1 MCRLFGFRSVITSQV
16 HRSLVSA
23 DNALMHQSEAH
34 PDGWGVAYYVDG
46 YPHVVKSVA
55 TAVSD
60 TLFRR
65 VSGIVSSETVMAH
78 LRRATVGELS
88 IINSHPF
95 QYGNWIF
102 GHNGQIPN
110 FSKYREALIEQVS
123 PVYRR
128 FILGDTDS
136 EVLFYLLISNM
147 AKYFD
152 VHRKGTEL
160 DEVVAAVETTV
171 NEVCEITGLDCYCK
185 KKAEEDEFYLTF
197 LLTNGHMM
205 LAHHGGKELYYSTY
219 KTECPE
225 RSSCPSFSQAC
236 EARTKS
242 GFVNHFIVSSEP
254 LHGENIWLEMEP
266 GEVAGVDWRMRLR
279 SPQGERDDD
288 ERRVAVAKGA

>member
-46 YPHVVKSVA
+46 YPHVIKSVA
-55 TAVSD
+55 AAVSD
-60 TLFRR
+60 SLFRR
-65 VSGIVSSETVMAH
+65 VSGIVSSETVLAH

-88 IINSHPF
+88 TINSHPF

-110 FSKYREALIEQVS
+110 FGEYREALIEKIS
-123 PVYRR
+123 PMYRR

-136 EVLFYLLISNM
+136 EVVFYLLISNM
-147 AKYFD
+147 ACYFD
-152 VHRKGTEL
+152 VHRKGAKLEDVISAVRTTV
-160 DEVVAAVETTV
+160 DEVR
-171 NEVCEITGLDCYCK
+171 EVTGLDCYCQK
-185 KKAEEDEFYLTF
+185 QAEEKEFYLSF
-197 LLTNGHMM
+197 VLTNGHLM

-219 KTECPE
+219 KQQCPE
-225 RSSCPSFSQAC
+225 RDGCPSFSQAC
-236 EARTKS
+236 EAMTSS

-254 LHGENIWLEMEP
+254 LHGENVWLQMET
-266 GEVAGVDWRMRLR
+266 GDISAVDWRMRLR
-279 SPQGERDDD
+279 EPNRE
-288 ERRVAVAKGA
+288 AKVVEVGAAE